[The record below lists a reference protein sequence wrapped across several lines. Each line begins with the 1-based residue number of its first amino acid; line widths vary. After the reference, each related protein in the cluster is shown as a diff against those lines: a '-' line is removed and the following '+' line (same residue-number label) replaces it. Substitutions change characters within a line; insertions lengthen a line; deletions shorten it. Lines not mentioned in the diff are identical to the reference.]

1 MTMNSGLGLAWFRIA
16 IFITLVSGAMLFF
29 LTPGTA
35 EFIISVASL
44 IVGIAFIAIIAYL
57 VRLH

>member
-1 MTMNSGLGLAWFRIA
+1 MNSELGLAWFRVA
-16 IFITLVSGAMLFF
+16 IFITLVSGALLFF

-44 IVGIAFIAIIAYL
+44 VVGLGFIALIAL
-57 VRLH
+57 IVKRG